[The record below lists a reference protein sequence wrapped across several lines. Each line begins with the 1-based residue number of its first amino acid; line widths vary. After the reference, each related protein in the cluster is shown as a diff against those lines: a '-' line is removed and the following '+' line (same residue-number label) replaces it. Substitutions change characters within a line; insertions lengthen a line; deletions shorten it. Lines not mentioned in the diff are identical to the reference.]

1 MDTNRLS
8 IKRDKNIIIPRA
20 LYSTTRESFEQDIE
34 VLEEYYSRK
43 DILQVLRLTKENISN
58 QVCELISKRYNAK
71 PFYRYAI

>member
-20 LYSTTRESFEQDIE
+20 LYSTTKESFEQDIK
-34 VLEEYYSRK
+34 VLEEYYCRE

-58 QVCELISKRYNAK
+58 QVCELISQRYNTK
-71 PFYRYAI
+71 PFYRYAV

>member
-34 VLEEYYSRK
+34 GLEEYYSRK